1 MRGGRIMEAIGLQLW
16 SVKEE
21 IEKDLLG
28 TLEKVARMGYKGV
41 QFAGFFNHS
50 AKDVKAKMDEL
61 GIHPMGAHV
70 QIDLL
75 QNELEQTLRYHEEIG
90 NDIIIVPWLQE
101 KMRESAE
108 DYKWH
113 ANIIDISSMKLNE

>member
-1 MRGGRIMEAIGLQLW
+1 MEAIGLQLW

-75 QNELEQTLRYHEEIG
+75 QNELEQTLRYQEEIG
-90 NDIIIVPWLQE
+90 NYHIIVRWIPDTN
-101 KMRESAE
+101 R
-108 DYKWH
+108 D
-113 ANIIDISSMKLNE
+113 